1 MKSMI
6 NAKLI
11 PSYLQHKICVA
22 KYNSEA
28 WQGSEMLREAYSK
41 VKDRKDKD
49 AKQGSGTCDAHQSTK
64 DTAQ

>member
-1 MKSMI
+1 MK

-11 PSYLQHKICVA
+11 PSYSQHQICVA

-64 DTAQ
+64 DTEQ